1 MSDNNKAKKPKAID
15 EIVVCAACRVY
26 GVVFCGARHW
36 DKVMGKQ
43 LDAMSSE
50 YRETMPR
57 NEEQGFINQF
67 GEFLTREEA
76 MKIVKENGQP
86 FDEDRNGD
94 DKELYS
100 EGLY

>member
-1 MSDNNKAKKPKAID
+1 MSDYWKDNNIKKPQ

-76 MKIVKENGQP
+76 MRIVKENGQP
-86 FDEDRNGD
+86 FDKDRNGD